1 MLPIYLF
8 QIDEGMGKA
17 VIVKKQGVSLRE
29 IMEKK
34 REKGLSKEFVLE
46 VIKKVV

>member
-1 MLPIYLF
+1 MLPIYFF

-17 VIVKKQGVSLRE
+17 VIVKKQAVSLRE

-34 REKGLSKEFVLE
+34 SNLFILLYFTIFYFG
-46 VIKKVV
+46 INC